1 MPVYPGALNFILA
14 KFERGATN
22 VSGSRDFQGA
32 LLSFASA
39 GPASDGQARKDD

>member
-39 GPASDGQARKDD
+39 GPASGQARKDD